1 MENVFEPMEN
11 FIDEVF
17 EPVNND
23 TNDYFDPINFSG
35 EEYSNFDLFNCGC
48 RIKFPRDKE
57 KRDECIK
64 QCDIE
69 KAQKKAL
76 KSDKN
81 LREQTL
87 SQSGS
92 NLTQPT
98 SKTPFDLSGVIKT
111 GAEAYTQLAPFMQ
124 KTDFQRNLEAVCG
137 KSGTILGI
145 GKPRQSYLTCAE
157 NFMKSQGVSNQQFD
171 QWKNTLDTSGNDTSN
186 TGADNTGST
195 QGLSMGAKIGIGVGV
210 LAVVGIMIY
219 FISSSKGAKTVK
231 GVKK

>member
-23 TNDYFDPINFSG
+23 TNDYFDPINFDG

-48 RIKFPRDKE
+48 RTRYAFNKE
-57 KRDECIK
+57 KREECLK
-64 QCDIE
+64 QCEVE

-76 KSDKN
+76 KSDENLKILDKN
-81 LREQTL
+81 K
-87 SQSGS
+87 GS
-92 NLTQPT
+92 NLTQPKE
-98 SKTPFDLSGVIKT
+98 KTPFDIVGAIKT
-111 GAEAYTQLAPFMQ
+111 GADAYTQLAPFMQ
-124 KTDFQRNLEAVCG
+124 RTDFQRNLEAVCG

-171 QWKNTLDTSGNDTSN
+171 QWKTTL
-186 TGADNTGST
+186 DNTGNDKGVT
-195 QGLSMGAKIGIGVGV
+195 DGEEPKKGLSLGAKIGIGVGV
-210 LAVVGIMIY
+210 LAVVGVLVY
-219 FISSSKGAKTVK
+219 FITSSKGGKAVK
-231 GVKK
+231 GSKK

>member
-11 FIDEVF
+11 FVDEVF

-48 RIKFPRDKE
+48 RTRYAFNKE
-57 KRDECIK
+57 KREECLK
-64 QCDIE
+64 QCEVE

-76 KSDKN
+76 KSDENLKILDKN
-81 LREQTL
+81 K
-87 SQSGS
+87 GS
-92 NLTQPT
+92 NLTQPKE
-98 SKTPFDLSGVIKT
+98 KTPFDIVGAIKT
-111 GAEAYTQLAPFMQ
+111 GADAYTQLAPFMQ
-124 KTDFQRNLEAVCG
+124 RTDFQRNLEAVCG

-171 QWKNTLDTSGNDTSN
+171 QWKTTLDTTGNDTGV
-186 TGADNTGST
+186 TGGEEPKK
-195 QGLSMGAKIGIGVGV
+195 GLSLGAKIGIGVGV
-210 LAVVGIMIY
+210 LAVVGVLVY
-219 FISSSKGAKTVK
+219 FITSSKGGKAVK
-231 GVKK
+231 GSKK

>member
-23 TNDYFDPINFSG
+23 TNDYFDPINFDG

-48 RIKFPRDKE
+48 RTRYAFNKL
-57 KRDECIK
+57 KREECLK
-64 QCDIE
+64 QCEIE

-76 KSDKN
+76 KSDASLKSEDKKN
-81 LREQTL
+81 K
-87 SQSGS
+87 GS

-98 SKTPFDLSGVIKT
+98 NKTPFDLAGVIKT

-137 KSGTILGI
+137 KSGTVLGI

-171 QWKNTLDTSGNDTSN
+171 QWKTTLDTS
-186 TGADNTGST
+186 DNTGVVGGEEPKK
-195 QGLSMGAKIGIGVGV
+195 GLSLGAKIGIGVGV
-210 LAVVGIMIY
+210 LAVVGVLVY
-219 FISSSKGAKTVK
+219 FITSSKGGKAVK
-231 GVKK
+231 GSKK

>member
-23 TNDYFDPINFSG
+23 TNDYFDPINFDG
-35 EEYSNFDLFNCGC
+35 EEYSNFDFFNCGC
-48 RIKFPRDKE
+48 RTRYAFNKL
-57 KRDECIK
+57 KREECLK
-64 QCDIE
+64 QCEIE

-76 KSDKN
+76 KSDENLKILDKN
-81 LREQTL
+81 K
-87 SQSGS
+87 GS
-92 NLTQPT
+92 NLTQPKE
-98 SKTPFDLSGVIKT
+98 KTPFDLVGVIKT

-124 KTDFQRNLEAVCG
+124 RTDFQRNLEAVCG

-171 QWKNTLDTSGNDTSN
+171 QWKTTLDTTGNDTGV
-186 TGADNTGST
+186 TGGEEPKK
-195 QGLSMGAKIGIGVGV
+195 GLSLGAKIGIGVGV
-210 LAVVGIMIY
+210 LAVVGVLVY
-219 FISSSKGAKTVK
+219 FITSSKGGKAVK
-231 GVKK
+231 GSKK

>member
-23 TNDYFDPINFSG
+23 ANDYFDPINFSG

-48 RIKFPRDKE
+48 RTRYALNKE
-57 KRDECIK
+57 KRDECLK
-64 QCDIE
+64 QCEVE

-76 KSDKN
+76 KSDENLKILDKN
-81 LREQTL
+81 K
-87 SQSGS
+87 GS
-92 NLTQPT
+92 NLTQP
-98 SKTPFDLSGVIKT
+98 KEKKPFDLAGVIKT

-124 KTDFQRNLEAVCG
+124 RTDFQRNLEAVCG
-137 KSGTILGI
+137 KSGTFLGI

-171 QWKNTLDTSGNDTSN
+171 QWKNTLDTSGNDTGV
-186 TGADNTGST
+186 TGREEPKK
-195 QGLSMGAKIGIGVGV
+195 GLSLGAKIGIGVGV
-210 LAVVGIMIY
+210 LAVVGLIVYIAT
-219 FISSSKGAKTVK
+219 SSKGGKAVK
-231 GVKK
+231 GGKK

>member
-23 TNDYFDPINFSG
+23 TNDYFDPINFDG

-48 RIKFPRDKE
+48 RTRYAFNKL
-57 KRDECIK
+57 KREECLK
-64 QCDIE
+64 QCEIE

-76 KSDKN
+76 KSDASLKSEDKKN
-81 LREQTL
+81 KA
-87 SQSGS
+87 S

-98 SKTPFDLSGVIKT
+98 NKTPFDLVGVIKT

-124 KTDFQRNLEAVCG
+124 RTDFQRNLEAVCG

-171 QWKNTLDTSGNDTSN
+171 QWKTTLDTTGNDTGV
-186 TGADNTGST
+186 TGGEEPKK
-195 QGLSMGAKIGIGVGV
+195 GLSLGAKIGIGVGV
-210 LAVVGIMIY
+210 LAVVGVLVY
-219 FISSSKGAKTVK
+219 FITSSKGGKTVK
-231 GVKK
+231 GSKK

>member
-23 TNDYFDPINFSG
+23 TNDYFDPINFDG

-48 RIKFPRDKE
+48 RTRYAFNKE
-57 KRDECIK
+57 KRDECLK
-64 QCDIE
+64 QCEVE

-76 KSDKN
+76 KSDK
-81 LREQTL
+81 TL
-87 SQSGS
+87 KSEDKKNQGS
-92 NLTQPT
+92 SLTQPKT
-98 SKTPFDLSGVIKT
+98 KTPIDIVGIIKT
-111 GAEAYTQLAPFMQ
+111 GTEAYTQLAPFMQ
-124 KTDFQRNLEAVCG
+124 RTDFQRNLEAVCG

-171 QWKNTLDTSGNDTSN
+171 QWKNTLDTSG
-186 TGADNTGST
+186 DNRVSSGDEEPKK
-195 QGLSMGAKIGIGVGV
+195 GLSLGAKIGIGVGV
-210 LAVVGIMIY
+210 LAVVGLIVYIAT
-219 FISSSKGAKTVK
+219 SSKGGKAVK
-231 GVKK
+231 GGKK